1 MKITF
6 PHMGNICLPLK
17 KMWEAAG
24 AEVLLPPQN
33 SKRTLTLGTEH
44 APEFVCLPF
53 KMTLG
58 NFIEALELGADTIL
72 MAAGPGRCR
81 FGFYGEAQQR
91 ILQGLGYHFQMMQVN
106 TNDNALVNLI
116 RGLRS
121 TVPGLSWVKAF
132 QAIRMGFVVLQA
144 VDALEK
150 ELYKIRPR
158 EITKGESTRIFR
170 LVIDHLQQANTASEV
185 KEIEEYGLHL
195 MRQVP
200 VQGKRPI
207 LRIGLLGEI
216 YVVLEPY
223 TTADIERRLGE
234 MGVEVTKYLYPSD
247 WALFNLFIKALRLY
261 PEHRTAVAAAKPYLN
276 YSVGGDG
283 LKTVGQTVLC
293 AEDGFDGVIQLYP
306 FTCMPEIVAQYM
318 LPRIQED
325 FKIPVLILGV
335 DEHTGVAGMQ
345 TRLEAFVDLVRRKRE
360 GIGSGEKPQ

>member
-6 PHMGNICLPLK
+6 PHMGNICLPLE

-24 AEVLLPPQN
+24 AEVVLPPPN
-33 SKRTLTLGTEH
+33 SKRTLTLGTKY

-58 NFIEALELGADTIL
+58 NFIEALELGADTII
-72 MAAGPGRCR
+72 MASGPGRCR

-91 ILQGLGYHFQMMQVN
+91 ILRGLGYHFQMMQVN
-106 TNDNALVNLI
+106 TNDNALANLM
-116 RGLRS
+116 RGLRF
-121 TVPGLSWVKAF
+121 TVPGLSWIKAL

-144 VDALEK
+144 VDMLEK
-150 ELYKIRPR
+150 ELFITRPR
-158 EITKGESTRIFR
+158 EITKGESTRVFQLVMDR
-170 LVIDHLQQANTASEV
+170 LRHAGTTAEV
-185 KEIEEYGLHL
+185 KEIGEYGLRL
-195 MRQVP
+195 MREVP
-200 VQGKRPI
+200 VHDDRPA
-207 LRIGLLGEI
+207 LKIGILGEI

-247 WALFNLFIKALRLY
+247 WALFNLFIKALKLI
-261 PEHRTAVAAAKPYLN
+261 PEHRSIAAAAKPYLN

-293 AEDGFDGVIQLYP
+293 AQDGFDGVIQLYP

-325 FKIPVLILGV
+325 YKIPILSLGL

-345 TRLEAFVDLVRRKRE
+345 TRLEAFIDLVRRKRE
-360 GIGSGEKPQ
+360 GAGSGE